1 MQRKVVARYHD
12 IWLPGVVR
20 LESTHFDD
28 RPYQCEPSERVDL
41 LIIHNISLP
50 PASNRN
56 DFDNQYVE
64 QFFTG
69 QLDSSEHPY
78 FETIAQIRVSSHL
91 YVKRDGTVIQFVP
104 LNKRAWHA
112 GVSSFRGRERCND
125 FSIGIEMQG
134 TDDLPFE
141 DAQYE
146 SLVRITKQIQL
157 LFPLISVDK
166 IVGHEHISPVRK
178 TDPGRCF
185 DWYKYINEIA

>member
-1 MQRKVVARYHD
+1 
-12 IWLPGVVR
+12 

-28 RPYQCEPSERVDL
+28 RPYQCESSERVDL

-50 PASNRN
+50 PASNRT

-69 QLDSSEHPY
+69 QLDSTEHPY
-78 FETIAQIRVSSHL
+78 FETITQVRVSSHL

-166 IVGHEHISPVRK
+166 IVGHEHIAPVRK